1 MSTIFIALQCF
12 QCSTMQVKQKKKSSN
27 KWTCVV
33 CNQKQSVRKVFAQ
46 AFMARDVRKFVQTFN
61 MSRQFAQQQC
71 PDETLAPSPEHSSNQ
86 PLNNHNNTRTDWTE
100 YIDPEDNDDDQ
111 VKDQREDVFEPKI
124 VTELPKALFKK
135 PKLNTNSSG
144 LGTENGE
151 KGFRAVFSKRNSN
164 KLVVSQ
170 DKEPRKDL
178 PTTVNRASKW
188 REYTAQ
194 DEEDISADKEPRKD
208 LPMMSK
214 EAAKWR
220 TYAAQDN
227 EDDCHS
233 TTAKG
238 KSKWSDCMIQEKNED
253 LAAAKVPWNCRP
265 RTMKGASKWDSYITE
280 DDDEDDLQ
288 LKTGR
293 EIADHK
299 GRWDDSVFEATLY
312 DEGVEEDIHPDFQ

>member
-1 MSTIFIALQCF
+1 M
-12 QCSTMQVKQKKKSSN
+12 TMTKSKTNEVNIHVDS
-27 KWTCVV
+27 KSKSKSKSCL
-33 CNQKQSVRKVFAQ
+33 K
-46 AFMARDVRKFVQTFN
+46 
-61 MSRQFAQQQC
+61 
-71 PDETLAPSPEHSSNQ
+71 
-86 PLNNHNNTRTDWTE
+86 
-100 YIDPEDNDDDQ
+100 
-111 VKDQREDVFEPKI
+111 DVFEPKI

-170 DKEPRKDL
+170 G
-178 PTTVNRASKW
+178 
-188 REYTAQ
+188 
-194 DEEDISADKEPRKD
+194 
-208 LPMMSK
+208 M
-214 EAAKWR
+214 
-220 TYAAQDN
+220 
-227 EDDCHS
+227 
-233 TTAKG
+233 
-238 KSKWSDCMIQEKNED
+238 
-253 LAAAKVPWNCRP
+253 
-265 RTMKGASKWDSYITE
+265 SYITE

>member
-46 AFMARDVRKFVQTFN
+46 AFMARDVRKFVQTFS

-170 DKEPRKDL
+170 
-178 PTTVNRASKW
+178 
-188 REYTAQ
+188 
-194 DEEDISADKEPRKD
+194 DKEPRKD